1 MWYNKGAAQEHNN
14 MAIILLILLIIFV
27 TGLVTITAVCLLGV
41 GGVTYLGYAKV
52 KKMNAEREL
61 IEQQSSSRSDE

>member
-1 MWYNKGAAQEHNN
+1 LWYNKGAAQEHNN

-27 TGLVTITAVCLLGV
+27 VGLVTITAVCLLGV
-41 GGVTYLGYAKV
+41 GGITYLGYSKV

-61 IEQQSSSRSDE
+61 IEQQKSNRSDE